1 MDKFITVGGKEVG
14 FRATALTPRLYRHKM
29 GRDIV
34 RDMNQLRS
42 RFVKALNA
50 QNLEKPKENAP
61 DWQKKNY
68 EEAVKESQLSVM
80 DLEIFEN
87 VAWIMA
93 RQFDPDT
100 VPDTPEEWLDSLDT
114 AFSIYSVLPQIM
126 ELWQLNQATTSTPKK
141 K

>member
-42 RFVKALNA
+42 RFVKALKA
-50 QNLEKPKENAP
+50 QNLEKPKEDAP

-100 VPDTPEEWLDSLDT
+100 IPDTPEEWLDSLDT

>member
-1 MDKFITVGGKEVG
+1 MDKIITVSGKEVG

-34 RDMNQLRS
+34 RDMTQLQS
-42 RFVKALNA
+42 SFAKAVEA
-50 QNLEKPKENAP
+50 QNLKPPKQDAAE
-61 DWQKKNY
+61 WQKREY
-68 EEAVKESQLSVM
+68 EEAVKHAQLSVM

-93 RQFDPDT
+93 RQYDST
-100 VPDTPEEWLDSLDT
+100 LPDTPEAWLDKVDGT
-114 AFSIYSVLPQIM
+114 FSIYEVLPQIL
-126 ELWQLNQATTSTPKK
+126 ELWQLNQQTTSTPKK

>member
-34 RDMNQLRS
+34 RDMNQLHS
-42 RFVKALNA
+42 RFVKALKA
-50 QNLEKPKENAP
+50 QNLEKPKEDAP

-93 RQFDPDT
+93 RQYDQT
-100 VPDTPEEWLDSLDT
+100 VPDSPDDWLEDF
-114 AFSIYSVLPQIM
+114 AVFSIYEILPEIIK
-126 ELWQLNQATTSTPKK
+126 LWQLNQETTSKSKK